1 MEDRKKQLK
10 VRMWLSLS
18 VALVFFV
25 FCIVFFK
32 FPDNSMENFVFRI
45 DENGDAIVM
54 GYTGDAS
61 TLEIPS
67 EYEGHKVRY
76 ISESAFAGF
85 SSSVKKVIIPS
96 SVREI
101 GDDAFADCSQ
111 LKTVVLSEG
120 LRTIGYGA
128 FRNCSSLKKITLPES
143 LEKIDDYAFNACI
156 SLSSL
161 KIPGNVEYIG
171 YEAFGACES
180 LRLDVSEN
188 ALAAEV
194 AEEYMID
201 TGKVDT
207 FALRI
212 VIIVVCSVIGV
223 GVAVFLIRK
232 FSRKSVAA
240 NAGKG
245 NSTQ

>member
-10 VRMWLSLS
+10 VRMWLSFS

-143 LEKIDDYAFNACI
+143 LEKIDDYEKKAEIDNKIVGNDSKEKEEQEAMPLMFEEIKNENI
-156 SLSSL
+156 EQLMKDNPIKKVKEIPSLDTPQ
-161 KIPGNVEYIG
+161 KNDDEWEIT
-171 YEAFGACES
+171 F
-180 LRLDVSEN
+180 
-188 ALAAEV
+188 EV
-194 AEEYMID
+194 RD
-201 TGKVDT
+201 
-207 FALRI
+207 
-212 VIIVVCSVIGV
+212 
-223 GVAVFLIRK
+223 
-232 FSRKSVAA
+232 
-240 NAGKG
+240 N
-245 NSTQ
+245 

>member
-1 MEDRKKQLK
+1 MRNVWLEDRKKQLK
-10 VRMWLSLS
+10 VRMWLSFS

-143 LEKIDDYAFNACI
+143 LEKIDDYEKKAEIDNKIVGNDSKEKEEQEAMPLMFEEIKNENI
-156 SLSSL
+156 EQLMKDNPIKKVKEIPSLDTPQ
-161 KIPGNVEYIG
+161 KNDDEWEIT
-171 YEAFGACES
+171 F
-180 LRLDVSEN
+180 
-188 ALAAEV
+188 EV
-194 AEEYMID
+194 RD
-201 TGKVDT
+201 
-207 FALRI
+207 
-212 VIIVVCSVIGV
+212 
-223 GVAVFLIRK
+223 
-232 FSRKSVAA
+232 
-240 NAGKG
+240 N
-245 NSTQ
+245 